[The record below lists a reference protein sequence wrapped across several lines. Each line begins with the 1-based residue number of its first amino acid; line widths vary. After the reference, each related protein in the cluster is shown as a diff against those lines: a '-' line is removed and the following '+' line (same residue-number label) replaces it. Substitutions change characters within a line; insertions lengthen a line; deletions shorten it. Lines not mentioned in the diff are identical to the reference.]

1 MAHAFLTCL
10 SLSPNTSTVPPSRY
24 HSWLSSHLIWPIHPL
39 RMKKHNS
46 WEISYNKRNVLILT
60 EVTVSLIYLCYQNS
74 SYPSTYTKRL
84 YSADHSTLTEFY
96 NIKDFKMAF
105 ILNNKQKEIN
115 TQYFLIIVP
124 VEKWTNWQQTYTFQS
139 ALNST
144 TYKICWYVTNA
155 HKFALDL
162 KQRMWK
168 NGCLWIF
175 HVLSF
180 SDFAPCFLHGGS

>member
-1 MAHAFLTCL
+1 
-10 SLSPNTSTVPPSRY
+10 
-24 HSWLSSHLIWPIHPL
+24 
-39 RMKKHNS
+39 MKKHNS

-124 VEKWTNWQQTYTFQS
+124 VEK
-139 ALNST
+139 
-144 TYKICWYVTNA
+144 
-155 HKFALDL
+155 
-162 KQRMWK
+162 
-168 NGCLWIF
+168 
-175 HVLSF
+175 
-180 SDFAPCFLHGGS
+180 